1 MTAARWQRLR
11 NILADALE
19 CKSERER
26 REFVTVSCRHDANLK
41 AELDALLAQHDHAW
55 WDEPFL
61 LERRSALLG
70 AFVPTR
76 ENGTA
81 DTPKTFSEFF

>member
-1 MTAARWQRLR
+1 MTADQWQRLK

-26 REFVTVSCRHDANLK
+26 LEFVTVSCRHDANLK

-55 WDEPFL
+55 WGEPFL
-61 LERRSALLG
+61 LELRSALLG
-70 AFVPTR
+70 AFAPTR

-81 DTPKTFSEFF
+81 DAPEKFPKLF